1 MGKIN
6 WGRVFLGGI
15 VAGIVIN
22 LGEFLFNTVIFKSQ
36 VEEAMRAMGKDPAAM
51 NSGTTMAVWI
61 LWCFL
66 LGIGAVWGY
75 AAIRPRFGAGAKT
88 GAIAGVAAWY
98 FASFLGS
105 IAMMNL
111 GMMPQNLLVAGL
123 VWGLVEYI
131 VATIAGA
138 YFYKEA

>member
-6 WGRVFLGGI
+6 WGRVFLGGL
-15 VAGIVIN
+15 VAGIVVN
-22 LGEFLFNTVIFKSQ
+22 LGEFLFYTVVFKTQ

-51 NSGTTMAVWI
+51 NSGTAMTVWV

-88 GAIAGVAAWY
+88 AAIAGVAVWY
-98 FASFLGS
+98 FACLLMS
-105 IAMMNL
+105 IAMMNM
-111 GMMPQNLLVAGL
+111 GIMAQNLLVTGL
-123 VWGLVEYI
+123 IWGLVEY
-131 VATIAGA
+131 VLATIAGA

>member
-15 VAGIVIN
+15 VAGIVVN
-22 LGEFLFNTVIFKSQ
+22 LGEFLFHTVVFKTQ
-36 VEEAMRAMGKDPAAM
+36 VEEAMRAMGRDPAAM
-51 NSGTTMAVWI
+51 NSGTAMTVWI

-66 LGIGAVWGY
+66 LGIGAIWGY
-75 AAIRPRFGAGAKT
+75 AAIRPRFGPGAKT
-88 GAIAGVAAWY
+88 AAIAGVAAWF
-98 FASFLGS
+98 FASFLS
-105 IAMMNL
+105 SLAMMNM
-111 GMMPQNLLVAGL
+111 GMMPQNLLMTAL
-123 VWGLVEYI
+123 VWALVEYI

>member
-15 VAGIVIN
+15 VAGIVVS
-22 LGEFLFNTVIFKSQ
+22 LGEFLFNTVIFKTQ
-36 VEEAMRAMGKDPAAM
+36 VEEAMRSMGKDPAAM
-51 NSGTTMAVWI
+51 NSGTTMAVWT

-88 GAIAGVAAWY
+88 AAIAGVAAWY
-98 FASFLGS
+98 FACFLS
-105 IAMMNL
+105 SVAMMNL
-111 GMMPQNLLVAGL
+111 GMMPQNLLVTGL
-123 VWGLVEYI
+123 VWGLVEYV

-138 YFYKEA
+138 YFYKET

>member
-15 VAGIVIN
+15 VAGIVVN

-51 NSGTTMAVWI
+51 NSGTVMAVWI

-75 AAIRPRFGAGAKT
+75 AAIRPRFGPGAKT
-88 GAIAGVAAWY
+88 AAIAGVAAWY
-98 FASFLGS
+98 FAGFLPS

-111 GMMPQNLLVAGL
+111 GMMPQNLLMMGL

-131 VATIAGA
+131 AATIAGA

>member
-15 VAGIVIN
+15 VAGIVVN
-22 LGEFLFNTVIFKSQ
+22 LGEFLFHTVVFKTQ
-36 VEEAMRAMGKDPAAM
+36 VEEAMRAAGKDPAAM
-51 NSGTTMAVWI
+51 ESGTAMAVWVI
-61 LWCFL
+61 WCFL

-88 GAIAGVAAWY
+88 AIIAGVAAWY
-98 FASFLGS
+98 FACFLPS
-105 IAMMNL
+105 IAMMNM
-111 GMMPQNLLVAGL
+111 GMLSQNLLMMGL
-123 VWGLVEYI
+123 VWGLVEY
-131 VATIAGA
+131 VLATIAGA

>member
-15 VAGIVIN
+15 VAGIVLN
-22 LGEFLFNTVIFKSQ
+22 LGEFLFHTVVFKTQ
-36 VEEAMRAMGKDPAAM
+36 VEEAMRGMGRDPAAM
-51 NSGTTMAVWI
+51 NSGTAMTVWI

-66 LGIGAVWGY
+66 LGIGAIWGY
-75 AAIRPRFGAGAKT
+75 AAIRPRFGPGAKT
-88 GAIAGVAAWY
+88 AAIAGVAAWF
-98 FASFLGS
+98 FASFLS
-105 IAMMNL
+105 SLAMMNM
-111 GMMPQNLLVAGL
+111 GMMPQNLLMTAL
-123 VWGLVEYI
+123 VWALVEYI